1 MFVFQDWNLHHIKKL
16 TEKKLFAWNIASMF
30 LSQNYKTEAKISHM
44 CVKQHLRCNW
54 CWRLNHY
61 SEIFRLFLVIQ
72 FIVHRVAVG
81 QWSVVCGAVAGYTG
95 QPRARGKRR
104 REHGQKTSWL
114 LLLLKNAPN
123 TPIWLLPLDDS

>member
-1 MFVFQDWNLHHIKKL
+1 MFFKIEIYITSKNWLRRNYLPEIL
-16 TEKKLFAWNIASMF
+16 LPCF